1 MQPTVL
7 LYHFNA
13 KKSAKLRMA
22 AMRLGIRTRA
32 VEKWEYLQ
40 PLGALTGDCEPFE
53 SFYDGADFSGEM
65 LVMAHLSENTFN
77 AFLQASRAAVGVIPL
92 KAVLTE
98 TNKGWNSLELYEQLC
113 AEHKAIKNGNPVHN

>member
-13 KKSAKLRMA
+13 KRAAKLRMA
-22 AMRLGIRTRA
+22 ALRLGIRTRS
-32 VEKWEYLQ
+32 VEKWEFLQ

-53 SFYDGADFSGEM
+53 SFYDGADFSEEM
-65 LVMAHLSENTFN
+65 LVMAHLPENVFS
-77 AFLQASRAAVGVIPL
+77 AFLQAVRAAVGVISL

-98 TNKGWNSLELYEQLC
+98 TNQGWNSLELYEQIR
-113 AEHKAIKNGNPVHN
+113 AERDAVKNGNPIHN